1 METVLLST
9 HNIYFWLR
17 KQKIIFSYTHLSR
30 GLSSNQY
37 SHFPHSGPWLRV
49 RTRKIISYFS
59 SKTYVVGTQKNRL
72 KTYAKNYGL
81 ENIYAENFC
90 LSKPMLIVF
99 ILLFTEELE
108 KAMRQE
114 FNVAEEKEVR
124 LWNRYMTN
132 MYEQLNKKENTL
144 QDAGLYSGQIV
155 VLEQKNEDG
164 TWPRQT
170 LVSKPYV
177 FDLTIYA

>member
-1 METVLLST
+1 
-9 HNIYFWLR
+9 
-17 KQKIIFSYTHLSR
+17 
-30 GLSSNQY
+30 
-37 SHFPHSGPWLRV
+37 
-49 RTRKIISYFS
+49 
-59 SKTYVVGTQKNRL
+59 
-72 KTYAKNYGL
+72 
-81 ENIYAENFC
+81 
-90 LSKPMLIVF
+90 
-99 ILLFTEELE
+99 
-108 KAMRQE
+108 MRQE

-177 FDLTIYA
+177 FLV

>member
-1 METVLLST
+1 ML
-9 HNIYFWLR
+9 
-17 KQKIIFSYTHLSR
+17 KIMGKKYLQF
-30 GLSSNQY
+30 
-37 SHFPHSGPWLRV
+37 
-49 RTRKIISYFS
+49 
-59 SKTYVVGTQKNRL
+59 
-72 KTYAKNYGL
+72 
-81 ENIYAENFC
+81 YAEKFC
-90 LSKPMLIVF
+90 LSKHVLIVF
-99 ILLFTEELE
+99 ILLIIEELE
-108 KAMRQE
+108 KAMRLE

-177 FDLTIYA
+177 FE

>member
-1 METVLLST
+1 M
-9 HNIYFWLR
+9 
-17 KQKIIFSYTHLSR
+17 LSR
-30 GLSSNQY
+30 SFFTNFGEGP
-37 SHFPHSGPWLRV
+37 FP
-49 RTRKIISYFS
+49 KIAGKSP
-59 SKTYVVGTQKNRL
+59 V
-72 KTYAKNYGL
+72 
-81 ENIYAENFC
+81 
-90 LSKPMLIVF
+90 IVF
-99 ILLFTEELE
+99 IFVIIEELE

-177 FDLTIYA
+177 FLV

>member
-1 METVLLST
+1 
-9 HNIYFWLR
+9 
-17 KQKIIFSYTHLSR
+17 
-30 GLSSNQY
+30 
-37 SHFPHSGPWLRV
+37 
-49 RTRKIISYFS
+49 
-59 SKTYVVGTQKNRL
+59 
-72 KTYAKNYGL
+72 
-81 ENIYAENFC
+81 
-90 LSKPMLIVF
+90 MLIVF
-99 ILLFTEELE
+99 ILLIIEELE